1 MIKVRKDSHFNK
13 KVNSMRKN
21 YILMFLLSIGLI
33 ATGCTSTKNQDA
45 DTGDAAELTGDA
57 PAASEDAPAEASD
70 TATAEDDFGADP
82 VTEPA
87 DAATADASTKKDSP
101 ATEDFDSLDDTV
113 AQTPAEAPAADAN
126 QDLAATTEDSSKPAE
141 DLAAGDAATTDAP
154 PADVSA
160 PADSTE
166 NQGLSEAPAAPVS
179 PLQKMMTAPYKKSGV
194 IVNALY
200 VARKGDTLKDVS
212 QKIYGSDKTKELKK
226 INPTFARREM
236 KVGDKV
242 YYNSPVRA
250 EDNTSVMTYYEDMGL
265 APESYVAQAGD
276 NIHTVAKNLLG
287 DANSWKELWATN
299 PDVESKGELLEGT
312 KLRYWS
318 SVPNSAAP
326 AVASAADTA
335 MPSQEAPPPMPD
347 DVAQQAPPPSASGT
361 NGSAEMTPPPPP
373 SAEMAPPPPAPM
385 EAAPPPPPPQV
396 AQQKQPPAVVS
407 PLGNDPDQMM
417 ALAAGAVLL
426 LAAITMFI
434 VIRKKRARR
443 NAPVDFQTATHTHI
457 D

>member
-1 MIKVRKDSHFNK
+1 
-13 KVNSMRKN
+13 
-21 YILMFLLSIGLI
+21 MFLLSIGLI
-33 ATGCTSTKNQDA
+33 ATGCTSAKNQDA

-57 PAASEDAPAEASD
+57 PAASEDDSVASEDAPAASD
-70 TATAEDDFGADP
+70 TAAAEDDFGADP
-82 VTEPA
+82 VTESA
-87 DAATADASTKKDSP
+87 EAATAESSTKNDSP
-101 ATEDFDSLDDTV
+101 ATDDFDSLDNTV
-113 AQTPAEAPAADAN
+113 AQDPAEAPVADAN

-141 DLAAGDAATTDAP
+141 DLAAGDAATTEAP

-160 PADSTE
+160 PVDSSE
-166 NQGLSEAPAAPVS
+166 SQGLSEATTPAPVS
-179 PLQKMMTAPYKKSGV
+179 PLQKMMTVPYKKNGV

-200 VARKGDTLKDVS
+200 VARKGDTLIDVS

-276 NIHTVAKNLLG
+276 NIHSVAKNLFG

-299 PDVESKGELLEGT
+299 PEVESKGELLEGT

-318 SVPNSAAP
+318 SVPNTAAP
-326 AVASAADTA
+326 AMASAADTA
-335 MPSQEAPPPMPD
+335 MPTQEAPPPMPD
-347 DVAQQAPPPSASGT
+347 EVAQQAPPPSATGT
-361 NGSAEMTPPPPP
+361 SESAEMTPPPPP

-396 AQQKQPPAVVS
+396 AQQKQPIEETS
-407 PLGNDPDQMM
+407 PLGTDPDQMM

-457 D
+457 E